1 MTASHKLIA
10 VGLTIGLVIEICL
23 VAGVISLSFLEAGH
37 RQVATE
43 GLLLTASPVA
53 FVNPTFTPI
62 PTSTATP
69 TPTNT
74 RLPTSTP
81 TRVVLDTAT
90 PIQAPTATY
99 TLVLLVTPATPT
111 GTAGDTSSVSSA
123 TRTPSPTPTV
133 FYPMKIIESQAHDTG
148 NTFFVVFAQIT
159 GNNALLPGYRIVGT
173 HSPTDLAVES
183 EPSCADL
190 CKASGPKTGCEPVCD
205 TQCTPVA
212 TTTGAPVQEGNVV
225 FEAFA
230 YETGVWSLVVAD
242 PQGNQVS
249 DVFQIEIDFERRQ
262 WFYYRFDLQNVTGLA
277 EGD

>member
-1 MTASHKLIA
+1 MTVSHKMIA
-10 VGLTIGLVIEICL
+10 VGLTIGLVIELCL

-37 RQVATE
+37 RRTAAEQ
-43 GLLLTASPVA
+43 LPLTVSPVA
-53 FVNPTFTPI
+53 FVIPTFTPI
-62 PTSTATP
+62 PTSTSTP

-90 PIQAPTATY
+90 PSPAPTATY
-99 TLVLLVTPATPT
+99 TLVLLTTPT
-111 GTAGDTSSVSSA
+111 GTAGPTSSVSSA
-123 TRTPSPTPTV
+123 TLTPSATPTV

-148 NTFFVVFAQIT
+148 NTFLVIFAQIT

-173 HSPTDLAVES
+173 HSPSDLAVES
-183 EPSCADL
+183 APSCVDL
-190 CKASGPKTGCEPVCD
+190 CKASGPKTDCEPVCD

-212 TTTGAPVQEGNVV
+212 TTTGYPIQEGNVV
-225 FEAFA
+225 FEAYA

-242 PQGNQVS
+242 PEGNQVS

-262 WFYYRFDLQNVTGLA
+262 WFYYRFDLQ
-277 EGD
+277 

>member
-1 MTASHKLIA
+1 MTAGHKLIA
-10 VGLTIGLVIEICL
+10 VGLIISLVIELCL
-23 VAGVISLSFLEAGH
+23 VAGVISLSFLEAG
-37 RQVATE
+37 RKRVAAE
-43 GLLLTASPVA
+43 RLLLTASPVA
-53 FVNPTFTPI
+53 FVNPTFTPT

-90 PIQAPTATY
+90 PSQAPTATY
-99 TLVLLVTPATPT
+99 TLVLPATPATPT

-123 TRTPSPTPTV
+123 TRTPSATPTV
-133 FYPMKIIESQAHDTG
+133 FYPMKIIESQAHDTE

-159 GNNALLPGYRIVGT
+159 GHNVLLPSYRIVGT
-173 HSPTDLAVES
+173 HSPSDLAVES
-183 EPSCADL
+183 GPSCVDL

-205 TQCTPVA
+205 TRCTPVG
-212 TTTGAPVQEGNVV
+212 TTTAGYPVQEGNVV

-249 DVFQIEIDFERRQ
+249 AVFQIEVDSERRQ
-262 WFYYRFDLQNVTGLA
+262 WFYYRFDLQ
-277 EGD
+277 